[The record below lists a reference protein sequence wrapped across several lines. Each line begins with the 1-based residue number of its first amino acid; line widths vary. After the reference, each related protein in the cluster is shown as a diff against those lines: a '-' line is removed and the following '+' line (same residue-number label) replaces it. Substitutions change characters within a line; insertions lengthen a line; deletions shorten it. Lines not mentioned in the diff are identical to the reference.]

1 MEDKKGYEGDFVPL
15 SSRKRYGY
23 SLRLPLT
30 LKPRVQKAAKK
41 KTTDNYLTKRILK
54 SAAKSG
60 LKKAAKKTMQVMGYA
75 VIAKGDWVVREYADG
90 RVEKVSKINPVNRSK
105 RIALD

>member
-1 MEDKKGYEGDFVPL
+1 MA
-15 SSRKRYGY
+15 RA
-23 SLRLPLT
+23 
-30 LKPRVQKAAKK
+30 QKTATK

-60 LKKAAKKTMQVMGYA
+60 IKKAAKKTMQVMGYT
-75 VIAKGDWVVREYADG
+75 VIAKRGWVVKKYANG
-90 RVEKVSKINPVNRSK
+90 TVERVSKINPVNRAQ